1 MLYKEELIRV
11 YEEAI
16 AVARFEAKIEARMR
30 VALSMLES
38 EMSYEEIEK
47 FTGVTKD
54 EIEYEIES
62 NMDWDTEWDSDWR
75 AEHDCVHGNKMDDRA
90 RKTTADV
97 VREATPKPEDL
108 PIVNIGLEIRL
119 KEWRSKHYKALNIP
133 AYRVIPNK
141 TLTEI
146 ATKIPRTREEL
157 MAISG
162 FGEARWEKFGE
173 EILAITSEF

>member
-90 RKTTADV
+90 RKTTAEV
-97 VREATPKPEDL
+97 TREATPKPAEL
-108 PIVNIGLEIRL
+108 PIGNLELEIRL
-119 KEWRSKHYKALNIP
+119 KEWRA
-133 AYRVIPNK
+133 
-141 TLTEI
+141 
-146 ATKIPRTREEL
+146 
-157 MAISG
+157 
-162 FGEARWEKFGE
+162 
-173 EILAITSEF
+173 